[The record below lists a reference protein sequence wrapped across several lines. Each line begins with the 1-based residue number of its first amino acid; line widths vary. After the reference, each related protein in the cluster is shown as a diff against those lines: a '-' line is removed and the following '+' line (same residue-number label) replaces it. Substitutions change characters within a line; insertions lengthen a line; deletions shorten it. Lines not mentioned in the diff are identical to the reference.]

1 MHLFLLFAGAVQTV
15 ERTGAGGS
23 GSPFLIEWAGGTDEI
38 WRICSN
44 NSWWHY

>member
-1 MHLFLLFAGAVQTV
+1 MHLFLLFAGAV
-15 ERTGAGGS
+15 RTAELEDGQFGI
-23 GSPFLIEWAGGTDEI
+23 PFLIEWAGGTDEI